1 MISGTPY
8 YIIVGELFIAA
19 GFALLVPWVRRGKPG
34 MTVAAGVAGGALTFA
49 ADAAAFVLT
58 DRLF

>member
-8 YIIVGELFIAA
+8 YIILGELFIAA
-19 GFALLVPWVRRGKPG
+19 GIALLVPWVWRQKLGVTFG
-34 MTVAAGVAGGALTFA
+34 AGVAGGALIFA
-49 ADAAAFVLT
+49 AYAAAYFLT